1 MPSRFLLLPLNHLL
15 SRADWA
21 RSRLRTHTGQSCRIS
36 GPLLPPLQLCVDPEG
51 YFTLDS
57 DAREVGDAANTVHID
72 LPADLLPRLLRDGP
86 AASLAAAHLSG
97 PAAFAETLGFVFRN
111 LRWDLADDLS
121 PWIGDVAA
129 QRVTSTAGNV
139 LAAKQETWQR
149 LTANIAEFFGE
160 ESNPYLPVRGDVR
173 SHQQGL
179 DSLSQDIRSL
189 EQRLLRL
196 EN

>member
-21 RSRLRTHTGQSCRIS
+21 RSRLQAHAGQFCRIS
-36 GPLLPPLQLCVDPEG
+36 GPLLPPLQLCVDADG
-51 YFTLDS
+51 YFTLGG
-57 DAREVGDAANTVHID
+57 ETGDTTDTVHID
-72 LPADLLPRLLRDGP
+72 LPADLVPRLLRDGP
-86 AASLAAAHLSG
+86 AAGLAAAHLSG

-129 QRVTSTAGNV
+129 QRIASTAGNV
-139 LAAKQETWQR
+139 LVAKQATWQR
-149 LTANIAEFFGE
+149 LTGNIAEFFGE
-160 ESNPYLPVRGDVR
+160 ESNPYLPLRCDVR
-173 SHQQGL
+173 SHQQDLDGL
-179 DSLSQDIRSL
+179 AQDIRSL

-196 EN
+196 EQ